1 MGEAEMQIPC
11 HKKIFFLLFFF
22 LAISDKE
29 YITRG
34 KKERKKMEKMFDEN
48 GNEWLVDDATGWDPI
63 MGDEEDWVETDDE
76 WLDDFQGEEDFA

>member
-1 MGEAEMQIPC
+1 MERFSKKHLYSIDSI
-11 HKKIFFLLFFF
+11 KIF
-22 LAISDKE
+22 AKIRVIKE
-29 YITRG
+29 
-34 KKERKKMEKMFDEN
+34 KEMKNMFDEN